1 MAQLQANY
9 TDNTLQRQAL
19 QITAQSKQSR
29 ATAETILENVQNDDT
44 LERMRKTYH
53 DYLVELDNK
62 QKSST
67 VNTIYQL
74 LNNFISYGSQMYGV
88 IQDQQT
94 QQANAE
100 MTTFINDFQG
110 KVNESILAGTSRYV
124 EDEQGNLSF
133 QLDPDLQTEYDNYV
147 SKIEGASFIK
157 PVKDNVISALRQ
169 NFSAIRLNASTSA
182 LEQAYND
189 RNELFSAN
197 LNNALITDAQLL
209 VAGNGELPEGA
220 VFSGVSQI
228 LARTDWS
235 QDRKDA
241 AIASYMPQVM
251 NQYAIEAGSSIAKTK
266 GLQAAQEFIWS
277 VPGIN
282 ETQRQSALAYASNSL
297 NSRASALSSTA
308 VTMMQDAIEEGSS
321 PSDVYQA
328 ILDNIA
334 NEAPEI
340 KSAVYDQLV
349 ATQKSAVTEIA
360 SNQYAQDIKG
370 GLQELQKTYD
380 AYKAGQFDYLFA
392 EIPEVEASFVSMYES
407 AITSR
412 QNELS
417 SLIGTQDKEI
427 LSALDSAKT
436 TLMTLVETGV
446 ISPSDAIQQ
455 YGAVFTQYAS
465 GLQTGSNIASADT
478 AKVDFLS
485 KLADSYLPDNWKTPV
500 QNALD
505 GLLAAV
511 QLNGSTTNM
520 TAEQIQAKNDITN
533 YSMGLIADMFYSNS
547 DYTLDDA
554 LAEIQNLKES
564 VLMSGVAGNYTG
576 LKMPAAEEGEPVT
589 KNTSAAISLFSSYQN
604 YTGLVYSD
612 DASAMLLS
620 EASAMLSEDKVGIP
634 AVPKYKFISRQV
646 EENFNNGAQALMPMI
661 AAFTGE
667 DISKITYAPEALAN
681 GSMLASPV
689 YYAGGDMYRIRNE
702 TIQVNRDGQWAFAGF
717 ISTDDSQ
724 MRSQGQAF
732 KQETALSVPE
742 PEADVEKPETETP
755 SRNVSSDT
763 GFTGIVK
770 DPFSQMLHADSSVF
784 AGISTKEE
792 AIRHRDEIL
801 EKYNSPMLKYEMDK
815 LIKEIWGK

>member
-1 MAQLQANY
+1 MARLQANY

-19 QITAQSKQSR
+19 QIAAQSEQNR
-29 ATAETILENVQNDDT
+29 ATAETILENVRNDDT
-44 LERMRKTYH
+44 LERMRKTYQ
-53 DYLVELDNK
+53 DYLLELDNK

-100 MTTFINDFQG
+100 MTTFLNDFQG
-110 KVNESILAGTSRYV
+110 KVNESILAGTSKYV

-147 SKIEGASFIK
+147 SKIEGSSFIK
-157 PVKDNVISALRQ
+157 PVKDNAISALRQ

-197 LNNALITDAQLL
+197 LNNALINDVQLL
-209 VAGNGELPEGA
+209 ITGNGELPEGA

-241 AIASYMPQVM
+241 ATESYMLQVM

-297 NSRASALSSTA
+297 ESRASALSSTA

-349 ATQKSAVTEIA
+349 AAQKSAVTEIA
-360 SNQYAQDIKG
+360 SNQYAQDIRG
-370 GLQELQKTYD
+370 GLEELQKTYD
-380 AYKAGQFDYLFA
+380 AYKAGQFDYLFTD
-392 EIPEVEASFVSMYES
+392 IPEVEASFVSMYES
-407 AITSR
+407 AINSR
-412 QNELS
+412 MQEYS
-417 SLIGTQDKEI
+417 SLVGTQDKEL
-427 LSALDSAKT
+427 LSTLDSAAST
-436 TLMTLVETGV
+436 YMALIDAGT
-446 ISPSDAIQQ
+446 ISPANAVQQ
-455 YGAVFTQYAS
+455 YGAVFTELTSSMSDA
-465 GLQTGSNIASADT
+465 GKASAET
-478 AKVDFLS
+478 AKVNFLS
-485 KLADSYLPDNWKTPV
+485 KLADGYLPNNWKTPV
-500 QNALD
+500 NSALD

-547 DYTLDDA
+547 DYTLDDV

-576 LKMPAAEEGEPVT
+576 LKMPAAEEGKPVT
-589 KNTSAAISLFSSYQN
+589 KNISAAISLFSSYQN

-620 EASAMLSEDKVGIP
+620 ETSAMVSKDGVGIP
-634 AVPKYKFISRQV
+634 AVPKYKFISKVV
-646 EENFNNGAQALMPMI
+646 EENFNNGAQALMPMM

-702 TIQVNRDGQWAFAGF
+702 LIQINRDGQWVFAGF
-717 ISTDDSQ
+717 MSTDESQ
-724 MRSQGQAF
+724 LRSQGQALR
-732 KQETALSVPE
+732 QETALPVPE
-742 PEADVEKPETETP
+742 PKADVETPAPETS
-755 SRNVSSDT
+755 SRNATGT
-763 GFTGIVK
+763 GFTGITK
-770 DPFSQMLHADSSVF
+770 DPFSQLLHADARVF
-784 AGISTKEE
+784 DGISTKEE
-792 AIRHRDEIL
+792 AIRHRNEIL
-801 EKYNSPMLKYEMDK
+801 DKYNSPMLKYEMDR
-815 LIKEIWGK
+815 LIEDIWGK